1 MLICQSSLIGSQIQ
15 PRYAEGDDYG
25 EYDYEYYDE
34 YSDEESE
41 EESYMKRAPG
51 RIYGETTDE
60 NGLPLDGTDYEAH
73 MKAAGPGIFIAPGGA
88 FQEIEEVFLG
98 VVDQN

>member
-41 EESYMKRAPG
+41 EESYM
-51 RIYGETTDE
+51 
-60 NGLPLDGTDYEAH
+60 
-73 MKAAGPGIFIAPGGA
+73 
-88 FQEIEEVFLG
+88 
-98 VVDQN
+98 